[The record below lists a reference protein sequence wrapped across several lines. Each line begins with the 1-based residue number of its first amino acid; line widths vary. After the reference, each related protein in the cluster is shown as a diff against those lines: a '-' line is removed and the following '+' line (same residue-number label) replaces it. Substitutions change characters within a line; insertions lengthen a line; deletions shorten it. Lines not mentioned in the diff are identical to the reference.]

1 MSRRLLAVVLLVF
14 LGALLPTPA
23 AAQASA
29 GLVRNADVVVEST
42 DGTGLSV
49 RLFWLES
56 ADPAAR
62 PLVIT
67 AHGWGGS
74 KADRYS
80 HAAEVTRAGY
90 TVITYDAR
98 GFGDSEGEVGLN
110 GPEEIADVRALIDW
124 ALGLENDAAFA
135 RVPPIATDADG
146 DPLIGMTGISYGGA
160 VQLLAA
166 AADPR
171 IDAIVP
177 EITWS
182 DLNDALAPNSVV
194 NRGWTDLLFFFGMM
208 SSHGATKASPNAGGM
223 DQRLSEWYLTAYQTG
238 RLPDDARTALAE
250 RSPLE
255 VLPNITAHT
264 LLVQGYRDTLFVP
277 DQALTTYDALRGRT
291 GSDTHLMLHNGGHGF
306 SMTATERDRIR
317 DTTLAFFAKHL
328 EGDQTAKAV
337 PPVSYV
343 TEGRWVDAET
353 WPPVDADDRTVAP
366 LISDAAPV
374 VLQQSAAPSSH
385 TQFAQFEEQ
394 TETGSHDTPIPTNV
408 RLETGIS
415 GPVSWAGDPVVR
427 LQVTPDVDDLTLFLS
442 LVDSGGEKG
451 HVIQGQVVPLR
462 IEDKAGETVDIEIAM
477 RSTAYT
483 LPEGHRLLLRV
494 ATSDSAFLG
503 GREAGTATLGL
514 DEATLTLPTGAIGED
529 SWTAPVAVAKP
540 PSKDAAGPET
550 VLVAMALLVLS
561 GVMRRLR
568 K

>member
-1 MSRRLLAVVLLVF
+1 MSRRLLAVVLLVL
-14 LGALLPTPA
+14 LGALLPTPSG
-23 AAQASA
+23 AQASA

-42 DGTGLSV
+42 DGTELSV
-49 RLFWLES
+49 RLFWLDS
-56 ADPAAR
+56 ADPDPH

-80 HAAEVTRAGY
+80 HAAELARAGY

-98 GFGDSEGEVGLN
+98 GFGASEGEVGLN
-110 GPEEIADVRALIDW
+110 GPDEVGDVSVLIDW
-124 ALGLENDAAFA
+124 ALGLENDAAFD
-135 RVPPIATDADG
+135 RVPPVATGSDG

-160 VQLLAA
+160 IQLLAA

-182 DLNDALAPNSVV
+182 DLGDALAPGSVV
-194 NRGWTDLLFFFGMM
+194 NRGWIDLLFFFGMM
-208 SSHGATKASPNAGGM
+208 SSHGATSASPDTDGM
-223 DQRLSEWYLTAYQTG
+223 DQRLSEWYLAAYQTG
-238 RLPDDARTALAE
+238 RLPDEAKAALAE
-250 RSPLE
+250 RSPLGI
-255 VLPNITAHT
+255 LPNITAHT

-277 DQALTTYDALRGRT
+277 DQAVTTYGALNGRT
-291 GSDTHLMLHNGGHGF
+291 GSDTHLMLHNAGHGF

-317 DTTLAFFAKHL
+317 DVTLAFFAKHL
-328 EGDQTAKAV
+328 KGDAVAENV

-343 TEGRWVDAET
+343 AEGRWVSAET
-353 WPPVDADDRTVAP
+353 WPPVATDGTIAP
-366 LISDAAPV
+366 ITSDSATV

-394 TETGSHDTPIPTNV
+394 ADTGSQDTPLPTNV
-408 RLETGIS
+408 RLETGIT
-415 GPVSWAGDPVVR
+415 GPVSWAGNPVVR

-442 LVDSGGEKG
+442 LVDSDGETSR
-451 HVIQGQVVPLR
+451 VVQGQVVPLR
-462 IEDKAGETVDIEIAM
+462 IEDRAGETVDLEVAL
-477 RSTAYT
+477 RGTAYT
-483 LPEGHRLLLRV
+483 LPDGHRLLLRV
-494 ATSDSAFLG
+494 ATSDSAYLG
-503 GREAGTATLGL
+503 GREAGTVTLAL

-529 SWTAPVAVAKP
+529 SWSAPVAVAQP
-540 PSKDAAGPET
+540 PSKDAPGPAV
-550 VLVAMALLVLS
+550 VLVAFALLALS